1 MGIICPCCG
10 LRFIVCAAHL
20 TPDGRTVQ
28 CLKCATRWA
37 MPAGGKAVP
46 RSRPA
51 VAWLAMPQPVA
62 GPPGG

>member
-37 MPAGGKAVP
+37 MPADVGAA
-46 RSRPA
+46 RPA
-51 VAWLAMPQPVA
+51 VPQAVA

>member
-37 MPAGGKAVP
+37 MPADGRAAP
-46 RSRPA
+46 RSRPS
-51 VAWLAMPQPVA
+51 VARPAGAQPVA